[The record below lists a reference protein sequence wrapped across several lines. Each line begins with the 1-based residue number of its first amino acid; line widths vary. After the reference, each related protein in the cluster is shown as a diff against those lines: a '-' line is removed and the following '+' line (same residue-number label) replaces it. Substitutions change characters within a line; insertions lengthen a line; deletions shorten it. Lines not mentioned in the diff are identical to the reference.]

1 MRNICLLVFLASC
14 FSKPSDELGNMT
26 TEVLKKKE
34 GLDIMIM
41 PIDPKKPSKA

>member
-1 MRNICLLVFLASC
+1 MRNIFLLVFLASC

-34 GLDIMIM
+34 GLDIAIT
-41 PIDPKKPSKA
+41 PIDPKKNNK